1 MTTSSRRSR
10 RVVATGV
17 AAAALLLSACGAAD
31 EPQSAPTGSP
41 TGPTTPDPSP
51 TPDAGP
57 LERFYTQ
64 PVEWEPCRDG
74 RECATVE
81 VPLDYDDPEQ
91 GSIELALLR
100 VPASAQGSRIGTL
113 FVNPG
118 GPGAPGTDYAAAADV
133 IVSPDVRR
141 VYDVVGF
148 DPRGVGASAPVECV
162 TDAELDES
170 LSDGDQ
176 TPDTQQE
183 VDELVS
189 GAQTFREGCLASSP
203 ELLPH
208 VGTEDVARDL
218 DILRAVV
225 GDERLTYMGKSYGTS
240 IGVEYLRQFP
250 QNAGRLLLDGV
261 VDPALTAEDVLLGQA
276 AGFEV
281 ALSRFVQ
288 ACLDDGCALGS
299 SANEVTGSIAA
310 LLQRLDGSPLPTAG
324 RPLTES
330 LALYGLI
337 GPLYWP
343 AGQGYPL
350 LEDAL
355 AQAQSGDGTGL
366 LALADIYLQRNPD
379 GSYASNQWD
388 VFTPVSCLD
397 RPSDATPADVEDA
410 LPAFEQASPLF
421 GESLAWGLL
430 ACTDWPVESDGLPA
444 PVRAAEA
451 PPVLV
456 VGTTG
461 DPATP
466 YEWAVSLAEQLE
478 PAVLLTYEGT
488 PHTGYRKGSGCV
500 DAAVDAYLLDG
511 VVPAD
516 GKRCR

>member
-1 MTTSSRRSR
+1 MGVAIAGLLLPACSGADDPQGVPTSSPS
-10 RVVATGV
+10 
-17 AAAALLLSACGAAD
+17 
-31 EPQSAPTGSP
+31 GSP
-41 TGPTTPDPSP
+41 DAQPLSTSSP
-51 TPDAGP
+51 AVDP
-57 LERFYTQ
+57 LERFYSQ
-64 PVEWEPCRDG
+64 EVEWKPCGDG

-81 VPLDYDDPEQ
+81 VPLDYDAPEE

-100 VPASAQGSRIGTL
+100 VPARAGGSRVGTL

-118 GPGAPGTDYAAAADV
+118 GPGALGTEYAAAADV
-133 IVSPDVRR
+133 IMSPEVRR

-148 DPRGVGASAPVECV
+148 DPRGVGGSTPVECV

-170 LSDGDQ
+170 LGDGDQ
-176 TPDTQQE
+176 TPDTPEE

-189 GAQTFREGCLASSP
+189 GAEAFREGCLASSAD
-203 ELLPH
+203 LLPH
-208 VGTEDVARDL
+208 VGTQDVARDL

-250 QNAGRLLLDGV
+250 ENAGRLLLDGV
-261 VDPALTAEDVLLGQA
+261 VDPTLDAQDLLLGQA
-276 AGFEV
+276 AGFEI

-288 ACLDDGCALGS
+288 DCLGDRCTLGS
-299 SANEVTGSIAA
+299 SAAEVTASIAA
-310 LLQRLDGSPLPTAG
+310 LLDRLDESPLPTSG
-324 RPLTES
+324 RPLTEG
-330 LALYGLI
+330 LALYGII

-350 LEDAL
+350 LEGAL
-355 AQAQSGDGTGL
+355 AQAQAGDGTAL
-366 LALADIYLQRNPD
+366 LALADVYLQRNAD
-379 GSYASNQWD
+379 GTYASNQWD

-397 RPSDATPADVEDA
+397 RPSDATPADVEDV
-410 LPAFEQASPLF
+410 LPTFEEASPLF

-430 ACTDWPVESDGLPA
+430 ACTDWPVESEGLPA
-444 PVRAAEA
+444 PVRAAQA

-478 PAVLLTYEGT
+478 SGVLLTYEGT

-511 VVPAD
+511 VLPAE

>member
-1 MTTSSRRSR
+1 MLGT
-10 RVVATGV
+10 

-31 EPQSAPTGSP
+31 EPQSLPTGSP
-41 TGPTTPDPSP
+41 SGASPPGPSSAPS
-51 TPDAGP
+51 AGP
-57 LERFYTQ
+57 LERFYSQ
-64 PVEWEPCRDG
+64 EVEWEPCQDG

-81 VPLDYDDPEQ
+81 VPLDYDDPAA

-100 VPASAQGSRIGTL
+100 VPASAQGSRVGTL

-118 GPGAPGTDYAAAADV
+118 GPGALGTDYAAAADV

-148 DPRGVGASAPVECV
+148 DPRGVGGSTPVECV
-162 TDAELDES
+162 SDAELDES

-176 TPDTQQE
+176 TPDTPDE

-189 GAQTFREGCLASSP
+189 GAQAFRQGCLASSAD
-203 ELLPH
+203 LLPH
-208 VGTEDVARDL
+208 VGTQDVARDL
-218 DILRAVV
+218 DILRALV

-261 VDPALTAEDVLLGQA
+261 VDPALSAQDLLLGQA

-299 SANEVTGSIAA
+299 SADDVTASIAT
-310 LLQRLDGSPLPTAG
+310 LLERLDASPLPTAG
-324 RPLTES
+324 RPLTEG
-330 LALYGLI
+330 LALYGMI

-343 AGQGYPL
+343 SGQGYPL

-355 AQAQSGDGTGL
+355 AQAQAGDGTGL

-379 GSYASNQWD
+379 GTYASNQWD

-397 RPSDATPADVEDA
+397 RPSDATPQDVRDV
-410 LPAFEQASPLF
+410 LPAFEEASPLF

-430 ACTDWPVESDGLPA
+430 ACTDWPVESEGLPA
-444 PVRAAEA
+444 PVPAAQA

-466 YEWAVSLAEQLE
+466 YEWAVSLATQLE

-488 PHTGYRKGSGCV
+488 PHTAYRKGSGCI

-516 GKRCR
+516 GKRCS